1 MQQPPMTPMFQMGI
15 SSQQIINDEMQKKL
29 KEMPSFP
36 YTAKFKTSV
45 YAFIL
50 FIVLS
55 HKVFYKIINIIF
67 GIFTSRNDI
76 INHDGDPMPLGVFI
90 NAFIMA
96 ILLFFL

>member
-15 SSQQIINDEMQKKL
+15 SSQQIINDEIQKKM
-29 KEMPSFP
+29 KEMPAFS
-36 YTAKFKTSV
+36 YTAKFKTAV

-55 HKVFYKIINIIF
+55 HKVFYKIINIIY

-90 NAFIMA
+90 NALIMGIVLFI
-96 ILLFFL
+96 L